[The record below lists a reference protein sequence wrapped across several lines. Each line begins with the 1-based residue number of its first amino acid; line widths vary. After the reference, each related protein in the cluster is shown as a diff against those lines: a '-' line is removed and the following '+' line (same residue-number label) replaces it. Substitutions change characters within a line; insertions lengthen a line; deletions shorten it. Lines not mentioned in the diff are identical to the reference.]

1 MATSSQPDVDHLRV
15 AVDHLDGESV
25 RQLLKQVIDRPEGR
39 SLLSSSLGA
48 GEVRTSDQG
57 YQEVDTVVPPRE
69 PRTAVGSER
78 QSDADAEIHER
89 LFADV
94 AALGE
99 SAPATNL
106 VAGWLG
112 SQAGSADMSPA
123 LRESVEAV
131 HDLANLRLSLRQL
144 QCAPLPSPAI
154 TIGGG

>member
-1 MATSSQPDVDHLRV
+1 MATSSQSDVDHLRV

-78 QSDADAEIHER
+78 PDANAEIHER

-106 VAGWLG
+106 VAGWLD

-144 QCAPLPSPAI
+144 QCAPLPSLAI